1 MPLVTYLDTR
11 PWAKA
16 IRDAVITRKM
26 PPWFADPHY
35 GKFCND
41 RTLAQADIDT
51 LAAWANSGAKS
62 GRPAEGPVA
71 RVRAGAWNIGTPD
84 AVLGMP
90 KPFRV
95 PAEGDLPYQY
105 FIVPTSFAEDRW
117 VQAVELRPG
126 DRAVVHHAVVYVH
139 EPGTPVG
146 TPTKSDI
153 LFTYTPGNSYD
164 AWPDGMAKLIP
175 AGSELMFEMHYT
187 PAKRAVLD
195 QSRIGIVFAQGR
207 PKERILTLQLNQ
219 DRFMI
224 PPGHPDYRVTVSGTL
239 PNQAR
244 LLSLYPH
251 MHLRGKAFE
260 YAIYGVSGRETL
272 LKVDNYDFY
281 WQLNYKL
288 AEPLVLAAGTK
299 IECVATFDNSRNNP
313 RNPDP
318 DAMVR
323 YGQQSTSEMMVG
335 FFDIAVD
342 AGIDKSRFFERT
354 R

>member
-1 MPLVTYLDTR
+1 MPLVTYQQTR

-16 IRDAVITRKM
+16 IRDAVVTRKM

-35 GKFCND
+35 GKFRNN
-41 RTLAQADIDT
+41 RTLSQAEIDT
-51 LAAWANSGAKS
+51 FSAWANESAKA
-62 GRPAEGPVA
+62 GRPAEGPVP
-71 RVRAGAWNIGTPD
+71 RVWTAAWNIGTPD
-84 AVLGMP
+84 AVFAMP

-95 PAEGDLPYQY
+95 PPESEPPYQY
-105 FIVPTSFAEDRW
+105 FMVRTGFSSDRW

-126 DRAVVHHAVVYVH
+126 ARAVVHHAVVYVH
-139 EPGTPVG
+139 EPGSPVG

-153 LFTYTPGNSYD
+153 LFTYTPGNSHD
-164 AWPDGMAKLIP
+164 AWPQGMAKLIP

-187 PAKRAVLD
+187 PAKRPATDL
-195 QSRIGIVFAQGR
+195 SRVGIVFAKER
-207 PKERILTLQLNQ
+207 PAERILTLQLNQ

-239 PNQAR
+239 PNRAR
-244 LLSLYPH
+244 LLSMYPH

-260 YAIYGVSGRETL
+260 YAVYAPSDRETL
-272 LKVDNYDFY
+272 LRVDNYDFY

-288 AEPLVLAAGTK
+288 ADPLELAAGTK

-313 RNPDP
+313 KNPDP

-335 FFDIAVD
+335 FFDVAVD
-342 AGIDKSRFFERT
+342 AATDKPRFFERL